1 MTKHEIIIGL
11 LALLLGV
18 AMGQIIGVVITLLIK

>member
-1 MTKHEIIIGL
+1 VVLVSGGLLGFGL

-18 AMGQIIGVVITLLIK
+18 ADWREFARRVRR